1 MPQSLVCAIASQQP
15 AIFKPAPA
23 DTLKNAIA
31 CIVGRAVR
39 QIKRFVSAIHNHC
52 PLVVYQDASGNICCQ
67 FIKRD
72 AFQGYHVDFNNG
84 RGVVTNLATGK
95 QYQVQLTGSYY
106 YCQCESFKYAP
117 LPKAACKHIKMVAS
131 LQGSL
136 EQLIA
141 TEELNQ
147 DLEKQAAAIAPGPVS
162 INERDLPKGCSLQR
176 TEDYISREFYV
187 FAHVISRHKGIPT
200 PTIKSIGRLLEG
212 VNSIEAYLHRS
223 GVSRAFTTTLDA
235 VKYLV
240 SGAGYSLK
248 EIAEAFDAWDELALD
263 F

>member
-1 MPQSLVCAIASQQP
+1 MMPQRLISAIAPQRP
-15 AIFKPAPA
+15 AIVKPI
-23 DTLKNAIA
+23 DDFKNAVA
-31 CIVGRAVR
+31 CIVGRAVK
-39 QIKRFVSAIHNHC
+39 QIKRFVSAVHNHC
-52 PLVVYQDASGNICCQ
+52 PLVVYETVSGAICSQ

-84 RGVVTNLATGK
+84 RGIVTNLATGK

-117 LPKAACKHIKMVAS
+117 LPKPACKHIKMAAE

-147 DLEKQAAAIAPGPVS
+147 DLEKQAAAIAPEPVC
-162 INERDLPKGCSLQR
+162 IDERDLPKGCTLQQ
-176 TEDYISREFYV
+176 TEDYLSREFYV
-187 FAHVISRHKGIPT
+187 FAHVILRQNGVPT
-200 PTIKSIGRLLEG
+200 PTTKSIGRLLEG
-212 VNSIEAYLHRS
+212 MNSIEAYRPRS
-223 GVSRAFTTTLDA
+223 GVSRTFTTTLDA
-235 VKYLV
+235 IKYLV
-240 SGAGYSLK
+240 SGSGYSLK
-248 EIAEAFDAWDELALD
+248 EIASAFDAWDELALD